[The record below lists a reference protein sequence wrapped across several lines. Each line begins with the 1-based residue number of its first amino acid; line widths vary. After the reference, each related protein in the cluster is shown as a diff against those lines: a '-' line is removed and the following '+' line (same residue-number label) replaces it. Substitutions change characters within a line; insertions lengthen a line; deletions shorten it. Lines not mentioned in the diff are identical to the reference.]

1 MTTLVQVKKLLKDY
15 LDELNES
22 DLRSFQWY
30 LALNETKG
38 HQTIKTS
45 HLENAT
51 REKTVDKLVQVYGE
65 DDAVKVAID
74 NFSSIK
80 RNDLAKELTEAT
92 LKEEEL
98 SDEEASGENSIDEE
112 SQDEERSDEE
122 SRDEEAS
129 DEESR
134 DEEQTDEESRDEEAS
149 GEESRDEE
157 WSDEESRDEEW
168 SDEEPV
174 VKKRRRVQY

>member
-1 MTTLVQVKKLLKDY
+1 MTTQAQIKKLLKDY
-15 LDELNES
+15 LDELNETE
-22 DLRSFQWY
+22 LRSFQWY
-30 LALNETKG
+30 LPLNETKG
-38 HQTIKTS
+38 CRIIKTS

-98 SDEEASGENSIDEE
+98 SDEEASGEDSTDEE
-112 SQDEERSDEE
+112 SQH
-122 SRDEEAS
+122 EEAS
-129 DEESR
+129 
-134 DEEQTDEESRDEEAS
+134 DEESRDEEAS

-157 WSDEESRDEEW
+157 WSDEESSDEEW

-174 VKKRRRVQY
+174 VKKRRRLQY